1 MILVNG
7 RGTNVLGGG
16 AAVVGVGVVGG
27 AGVGTV
33 EGGGGGG
40 LEGTVVVAGSDE
52 HAPTTSASARSVQ
65 RGRT

>member
-33 EGGGGGG
+33 EGGGGG